1 MFLRR
6 AASFI
11 RRFRFPS
18 PRLTAFRN
26 STLSS
31 STIPTCKTQ
40 FFPKNSV
47 DSSWKN
53 YHGNLALWITLSGQA
68 AIVLGLCKHPVLAE
82 DVNAADLRTG
92 YDSGETV
99 VTDLRRIEDGSVIS
113 NSHTVKW
120 RIYTDNGRDLFLK
133 GIFDEAENYF
143 QSALHEAKEGFG
155 VRDSHVAA
163 SCNNLAE
170 LYRVK
175 KEFKKAEPLYLEAI
189 NILEESFGP
198 VDIRVG
204 AALHNLGQFYLVQ
217 RKLEEAR
224 QCYERALKI
233 KGRVLG
239 YAHTD
244 YADTMYHLGTV
255 LYLQGKGKDSEVLI
269 RDSIRILEEGGLGE
283 SMTCLRRLKYLA
295 QILLKS
301 GRILE
306 VENLQRKILHA
317 LELSKGW
324 DSLDTVTAAESL
336 ALTLQS
342 VGSLREAQELLE
354 RCLDVRKTVLHENHI
369 QVGSNELHLARV
381 AILSANQLRKV
392 NISEATAELDKGKL
406 LLDNSIRIASQV
418 LNNPKEK
425 SSSVWNSGVA
435 RETGKDE
442 LAAVVILL
450 KSLDTLG
457 LFEATKRELQ
467 DPTGENATPVE
478 AEHALR
484 QCIALFKEPRVR
496 NLLFDLPDVKV
507 EYLSCLKHLM
517 SILSGNASEKQSR
530 LLQELTDEVRFVE
543 AELLSNWKHRS

>member
-143 QSALHEAKEGFG
+143 QSALQEAKEGFG

-217 RKLEEAR
+217 QKLEEAR
-224 QCYERALKI
+224 QCYE
-233 KGRVLG
+233 V
-239 YAHTD
+239 
-244 YADTMYHLGTV
+244 
-255 LYLQGKGKDSEVLI
+255 
-269 RDSIRILEEGGLGE
+269 
-283 SMTCLRRLKYLA
+283 C
-295 QILLKS
+295 
-301 GRILE
+301 
-306 VENLQRKILHA
+306 
-317 LELSKGW
+317 
-324 DSLDTVTAAESL
+324 
-336 ALTLQS
+336 
-342 VGSLREAQELLE
+342 
-354 RCLDVRKTVLHENHI
+354 
-369 QVGSNELHLARV
+369 
-381 AILSANQLRKV
+381 
-392 NISEATAELDKGKL
+392 
-406 LLDNSIRIASQV
+406 
-418 LNNPKEK
+418 
-425 SSSVWNSGVA
+425 
-435 RETGKDE
+435 
-442 LAAVVILL
+442 
-450 KSLDTLG
+450 
-457 LFEATKRELQ
+457 
-467 DPTGENATPVE
+467 
-478 AEHALR
+478 
-484 QCIALFKEPRVR
+484 
-496 NLLFDLPDVKV
+496 
-507 EYLSCLKHLM
+507 
-517 SILSGNASEKQSR
+517 
-530 LLQELTDEVRFVE
+530 
-543 AELLSNWKHRS
+543 